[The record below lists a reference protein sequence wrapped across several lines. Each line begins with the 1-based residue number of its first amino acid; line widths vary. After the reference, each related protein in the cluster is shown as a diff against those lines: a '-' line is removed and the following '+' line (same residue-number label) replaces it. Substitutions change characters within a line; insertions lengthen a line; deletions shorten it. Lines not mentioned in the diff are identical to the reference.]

1 MSGNEN
7 DSANKRTETKSETE
21 RKTKTNKQVR
31 KRNRMEIALYII
43 GITATII
50 FGLAAYF
57 VSFHTNLRTASVW
70 LLFASLVLYSLGLCL
85 YLQDRIWKENVV
97 ASQQSTQLLIENTQ
111 TIPEQPTPEKPT
123 LQFPTFKEDIK
134 ECVFNFGG
142 NPATY
147 SIEELEKDKKQ
158 FLSVNGI
165 APVVY
170 IKNHIFY
177 ADVTV
182 SDPYKPLPVQI
193 IEGELSVTPEN
204 WDFNSNTNAFEV
216 VNEKLDVVFQLI
228 YTKPSKIF
236 LYGIFPD
243 PQIKNQL
250 IFVSE
255 NSIIN
260 AFSKPKDFSIKRHF
274 KYPAWKY
281 PGQFDDTKPEKT
293 VPPTHRPE
301 MLKSKK

>member
-7 DSANKRTETKSETE
+7 DSANKRTETKSESE
-21 RKTKTNKQVR
+21 RKTNTNKQVR
-31 KRNRMEIALYII
+31 KCNRMEIALYII

-70 LLFASLVLYSLGLCL
+70 LLFVSLVLYSLGLCL

-97 ASQQSTQLLIENTQ
+97 ALQTSEIDQFATNNSTL
-111 TIPEQPTPEKPT
+111 EQPKLEKPT
-123 LQFPTFKEDIK
+123 LQLPTFTEDIK
-134 ECVFNFGG
+134 ECDFYFGG
-142 NPATY
+142 NRATY
-147 SIEELEKDKKQ
+147 SMEALEKHPQK
-158 FLSVNGI
+158 FISVNGL
-165 APVVY
+165 APVMY

-193 IEGELSVTPEN
+193 KEGKLSVTPEN
-204 WDFNSNTNAFEV
+204 WDINSNDNAYEV
-216 VNEKLDVVFQLI
+216 VNEKLDVVFQII

-243 PQIKNQL
+243 PQVQGQL
-250 IFVSE
+250 IYVTE
-255 NSIIN
+255 KGIN
-260 AFSKPKDFSIKRHF
+260 PAFNKPRDFFIKRHF

-293 VPPTHRPE
+293 VTPIPMPE
-301 MLKSKK
+301 MSKSKK